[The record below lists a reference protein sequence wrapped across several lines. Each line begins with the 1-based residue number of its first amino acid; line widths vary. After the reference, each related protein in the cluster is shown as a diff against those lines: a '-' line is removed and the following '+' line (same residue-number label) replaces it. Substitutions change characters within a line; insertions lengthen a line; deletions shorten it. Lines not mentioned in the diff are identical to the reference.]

1 MEGTRTWADAV
12 GGVSARRNLT
22 GKWWAG
28 AYGDIG
34 GGGSDFTY
42 QVLANAGY
50 DFSERYALTLGYRYL
65 SVDYDARDFLLDT
78 ALEGPIVGFMITLP
92 GWQ

>member
-1 MEGTRTWADAV
+1 M
-12 GGVSARRNLT
+12 SARRNLT

-78 ALEGPIVGFMITLP
+78 ALDGPIVGFTITLP